1 MPAEAKEARVR
12 RTDAR
17 SGTWELL
24 FCAMIELNLANV
36 IEINGEMAE
45 IIFNVLVHRVNA
57 PKKSLGG
64 MEYNAGS

>member
-24 FCAMIELNLANV
+24 FCAMTEPNLANI
-36 IEINGEMAE
+36 IEINGENGRNY
-45 IIFNVLVHRVNA
+45 FNVLIRRVNA